1 MKRGDDG
8 ISEVGRGKVSKHSKG
23 CVCCSDHMENPWEV
37 VRRRM
42 TLIDVHFKCMLYH
55 AGIVETTV
63 GNKRETDQLQGNTMQ
78 ARDDMYV

>member
-1 MKRGDDG
+1 
-8 ISEVGRGKVSKHSKG
+8 
-23 CVCCSDHMENPWEV
+23 MENPWEV

-63 GNKRETDQLQGNTMQ
+63 GNKRETDQL
-78 ARDDMYV
+78 

>member
-8 ISEVGRGKVSKHSKG
+8 ISEVGRGKVRKHSKG

-63 GNKRETDQLQGNTMQ
+63 GNKMETDQL
-78 ARDDMYV
+78 